1 MTNAPVFRS
10 ALAKR
15 RSSRMLLKA
24 AVQLTGQDRKKFSFT
39 LPARATNLNRC
50 GAAVHVNRE
59 LSVGSTI
66 VVRNQHGAEV
76 SARVVTR
83 ISATEGVCTYGIEF
97 LEPDDNKRPFWG
109 ISFPSA

>member
-1 MTNAPVFRS
+1 MTNAPVVRS
-10 ALAKR
+10 ALSKR

-24 AVQLTGQDRKKFSFT
+24 AVQLTGQDRRKFSFT

-59 LSVGSTI
+59 LAVGST
-66 VVRNQHGAEV
+66 VVLRNQYGLEV
-76 SARVVTR
+76 AARVVTQ
-83 ISATEGVCTYGIEF
+83 ISAMEGTCTYGVEF
-97 LEPDDNKRPFWG
+97 LEPDSDKKPFWG